1 MDGTTDRMM
10 YHHPVQRAYSRLYS
24 GSLIPHPVGRVV
36 VMFVVDKGATPSS
49 TMMMDL
55 KRMGKIEVFPLSL
68 HLPPQLSVVDRSR
81 ETTSGTEYGH
91 PGSAESVVPDLSLD
105 PVVNTIPSLPVSHS
119 VNVAESPAAMFS
131 LFIPSGS
138 VDCSPPANPCILM
151 LPARIP
157 EGKAPRVMA
166 SIDGVVFP
174 LLLDT
179 GGEVSVLPMDLFR
192 SFNRL
197 LEDAV
202 SSRTVATFGNGA
214 VQLFGPVQLNITLC
228 GVSVEHPF
236 YLVDDKAASLSPAL
250 GGYDL
255 MKAAHLVMDVP
266 NGLAWSR
273 LTQPSLESQTPSPNP
288 STVELPHTHFNA
300 SVLLVEGSDPSL
312 VNVAE
317 GNSDC
322 PVCEDVAVP
331 TSSFVESVSL
341 PSESVVAD
349 RSSVLSHQVSVVL
362 PPLLY
367 GHSPPVHSRLDPRVP
382 PFQPRPR
389 SCSWVEPSS
398 SLCVDRPSSPSLITT
413 RHWLRLLC
421 ALILCAL

>member
-1 MDGTTDRMM
+1 
-10 YHHPVQRAYSRLYS
+10 
-24 GSLIPHPVGRVV
+24 
-36 VMFVVDKGATPSS
+36 
-49 TMMMDL
+49 
-55 KRMGKIEVFPLSL
+55 
-68 HLPPQLSVVDRSR
+68 
-81 ETTSGTEYGH
+81 
-91 PGSAESVVPDLSLD
+91 VPDLSSD
-105 PVVNTIPSLPVSHS
+105 PVVNTTSISVSHS
-119 VNVAESPAAMFS
+119 VNFAESPAAMFS
-131 LFIPSGS
+131 LFIPSDS
-138 VDCSPPANPCILM
+138 VDCSPPANVCILM

-236 YLVDDKAASLSPAL
+236 YLVDDKAASFSPAL
-250 GGYDL
+250 SGYDL
-255 MKAAHLVMDVP
+255 KKAAHLVIDIP
-266 NGLAWSR
+266 NGLAWTR
-273 LTQPSLESQTPSPNP
+273 LTQPLLEPQTSSLNP
-288 STVELPHTHFNA
+288 STVKLPHSYFNS

-312 VNVAE
+312 VSVAE
-317 GNSDC
+317 EGCDC
-322 PVCEDVAVP
+322 SVCEGVAVP

-349 RSSVLSHQVSVVL
+349 RSSLLSHQVCVCRSTPASL
-362 PPLLY
+362 QSFTPLTLVWT
-367 GHSPPVHSRLDPRVP
+367 HVSLRSSPGCAPTTGRNPLFLSLWMDRL
-382 PFQPRPR
+382 
-389 SCSWVEPSS
+389 
-398 SLCVDRPSSPSLITT
+398 LPSLITT

-421 ALILCAL
+421 VLVLCTL